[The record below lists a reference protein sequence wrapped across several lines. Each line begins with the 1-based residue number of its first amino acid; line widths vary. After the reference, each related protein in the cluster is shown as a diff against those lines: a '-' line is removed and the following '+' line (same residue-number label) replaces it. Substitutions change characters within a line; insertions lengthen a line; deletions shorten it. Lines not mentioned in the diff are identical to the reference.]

1 MHETQILGL
10 IKELRTHLHDVPI
23 TAAAAAAVG
32 PSSANGGEAGTGKG
46 SKKGRSKRKKAQPAG
61 TEPGDVEEREEE
73 VGRQENHSAYCARL
87 VFLKTASTCFM
98 SSQPL
103 DSTSSH
109 NLYTLPSFSV
119 SQLAAPLN
127 FCHPQKGQL

>member
-1 MHETQILGL
+1 MPAGPPVHETQILGL

-73 VGRQENHSAYCARL
+73 VGRQGTIRL
-87 VFLKTASTCFM
+87 TLIIIMIIIIIRIITCV
-98 SSQPL
+98 PPP
-103 DSTSSH
+103 H
-109 NLYTLPSFSV
+109 
-119 SQLAAPLN
+119 
-127 FCHPQKGQL
+127 KGK